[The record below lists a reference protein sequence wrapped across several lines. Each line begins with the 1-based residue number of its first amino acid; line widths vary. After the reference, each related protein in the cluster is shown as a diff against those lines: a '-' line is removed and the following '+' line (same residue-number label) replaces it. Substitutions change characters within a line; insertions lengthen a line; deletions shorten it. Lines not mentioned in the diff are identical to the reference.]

1 MWLGVKGRGSSSILV
16 SEGPCG
22 SPADLVG
29 VSLSDELGA
38 LGRVEVRHLAAPRAA
53 WGASSSKVEGPV
65 LCALA
70 GSPAQPQHPR
80 TTRQREGVRVG
91 GRVAQSPQLGQKGHY
106 HCAFPWLLPL

>member
-1 MWLGVKGRGSSSILV
+1 MWLGVKGRGNSSILV

-22 SPADLVG
+22 FPA
-29 VSLSDELGA
+29 DELGA

-70 GSPAQPQHPR
+70 GSPVQPQHPR

-91 GRVAQSPQLGQKGHY
+91 GGVAQSPQLGQTGHY
-106 HCAFPWLLPL
+106 RSAFPWLLPL